1 MTSTAT
7 PSRIARHLLA
17 LGLMTIAIGIALA
30 FAAAARPN
38 STPVGPLPTG
48 PSSTT
53 TTALGQFVAVA
64 LPTARRKAG
73 LGFVWRI
80 ARPYDSR
87 VVREVS
93 EANIGTNVVLVF
105 KVVGHGRTRLIFA
118 LTRGDTSPR
127 AVQSAT
133 HLIRAV

>member
-1 MTSTAT
+1 
-7 PSRIARHLLA
+7 
-17 LGLMTIAIGIALA
+17 MTIAIGIALA

-38 STPVGPLPTG
+38 SSPVGHLPTG

-53 TTALGQFVAVA
+53 TTTPGQFVAVA
-64 LPTARRKAG
+64 LPIARRKAG
-73 LGFVWRI
+73 FVWRT
-80 ARPYDSR
+80 ARPYDTR

-93 EANIGTNVVLVF
+93 EANIGSNVVLVF
-105 KVVGHGRTRLIFA
+105 KAVGRGRTTLIFA
-118 LTRGDTSPR
+118 LTRGDTSPK

>member
-1 MTSTAT
+1 MSSTVT
-7 PSRIARHLLA
+7 PSRIVRRLVA

-30 FAAAARPN
+30 FAAVARPN

-53 TTALGQFVAVA
+53 TTAPGQLVAVA
-64 LPTARRKAG
+64 LPTARRKA
-73 LGFVWRI
+73 GFVWRI

-93 EANIGTNVVLVF
+93 EADIGTNVVLVF
-105 KVVGHGRTRLIFA
+105 KVVGRGRARLVFA

-127 AVQSAT
+127 AVESAT